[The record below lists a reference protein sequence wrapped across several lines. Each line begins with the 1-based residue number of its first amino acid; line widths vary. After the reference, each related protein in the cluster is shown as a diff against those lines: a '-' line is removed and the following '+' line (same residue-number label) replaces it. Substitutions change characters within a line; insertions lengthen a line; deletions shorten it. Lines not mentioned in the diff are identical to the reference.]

1 MVYSVILLHMHKLAY
16 TSNKYQLINI
26 IISME
31 NHIRKTYLGIIAFW
45 AEFCPFVVHFTTFYA
60 WRERPADATNCS
72 PCVGPSHARNVA
84 SEEISYRDALASNYA
99 INVLKLKANVKKY
112 SYISM

>member
-1 MVYSVILLHMHKLAY
+1 
-16 TSNKYQLINI
+16 
-26 IISME
+26 ME

-60 WRERPADATNCS
+60 WRVRPADATNCS

-99 INVLKLKANVKKY
+99 IIGLNLKANVKKY